1 MGNKR
6 VLVIG
11 GYVPWHPKAQEGR
24 VGGGQILAF
33 KVSETLARR
42 GYEVEYVAIAPP
54 TLQRPISWGKI
65 TYRDDSFLK
74 QIIRREQWNSHHY
87 ALIHLHEG
95 VETSGFCMKFGLRPA
110 NKQKMVLGIYGA
122 FAHRIP
128 RSIHEISVRIMTSR
142 ADRVLALSEFSKLQ
156 IADVYGIRPERIH
169 VMYGGVDP
177 VFFTD
182 LPKKEKDHFIL
193 LFSGRLDGPGQ
204 QKGLD
209 TLLEALPVISRRHR
223 VKLHILGAGP
233 GLESF
238 QKMVSRLKLE
248 SNVRFLGFKEYPALA
263 EIYQQA
269 DLFVLPT
276 RRESFGLVLAEA
288 MAAGLP
294 IVSTRVGAVPEVVRD
309 GETGVLIPPD
319 DPEACARAINSLLDD
334 TVRMKEM
341 GRKGRERAM
350 QFFTCEKV
358 AERVAQCYEE
368 IL

>member
-1 MGNKR
+1 
-6 VLVIG
+6 
-11 GYVPWHPKAQEGR
+11 
-24 VGGGQILAF
+24 
-33 KVSETLARR
+33 
-42 GYEVEYVAIAPP
+42 
-54 TLQRPISWGKI
+54 
-65 TYRDDSFLK
+65 
-74 QIIRREQWNSHHY
+74 
-87 ALIHLHEG
+87 
-95 VETSGFCMKFGLRPA
+95 
-110 NKQKMVLGIYGA
+110 
-122 FAHRIP
+122 
-128 RSIHEISVRIMTSR
+128 
-142 ADRVLALSEFSKLQ
+142 
-156 IADVYGIRPERIH
+156 
-169 VMYGGVDP
+169 
-177 VFFTD
+177 
-182 LPKKEKDHFIL
+182 
-193 LFSGRLDGPGQ
+193 
-204 QKGLD
+204 
-209 TLLEALPVISRRHR
+209 
-223 VKLHILGAGP
+223 
-233 GLESF
+233 
-238 QKMVSRLKLE
+238 MVSRLKLE

-350 QFFTCEKV
+350 QFFTWEKV